1 METQSCVENKRNES
15 VTDRSECSDAKASQ
29 TMFSRANVEAQESK
43 IRLVDSDEETG
54 LDLFCYNRCS
64 NEEDDFVKHCRGLVF
79 HGDTLVMKAFP
90 YTTEYSQGDSTLGEV
105 LSDFKKWSFFSA
117 YEGAL
122 LRLFYFSGRWFLST
136 HRKLNAFRSKWASR
150 ESFGTLFKRSLDNE
164 IVTNQDLASRLADGE
179 NILDRFQNSLDKS
192 KQYMFLL
199 RNCSDNRIVCA
210 PPATGEPL
218 VFHVGTFVNGELT
231 MDDNIGLHY
240 PESHRFIN
248 VDELVHFIETEVDP
262 KNRQGVVCFGPE
274 NRQIKVL
281 HADYM
286 EMFRARGNEPS
297 VKFRYLQ
304 VRMNKKMVDMLYGL
318 YPDLASTFD
327 DYENTIYDIAR
338 GIYRAYV
345 QRFIKKRYV
354 TVPKE
359 EYLVINECH
368 SWHLTDRE
376 NNRVN
381 LDRVIQMLNKQPPT
395 NLNHMIRRFKI
406 EQAKKQ
412 TTVPRAVKGSC
423 NNSATNSPAITGMV
437 GPEPMVLKRLL
448 PPRLQQ

>member
-15 VTDRSECSDAKASQ
+15 STDRSECSDANASQ
-29 TMFSRANVEAQESK
+29 TLFTRANVVAQESK

-64 NEEDDFVKHCRGLVF
+64 NEEDDFVKQCRGLVF
-79 HGDTLVMKAFP
+79 HGDTLVMKAFS
-90 YTTEYSQGDSTLGEV
+90 YTTEYSHDDPTLPEV
-105 LSDFKKWSFFSA
+105 FSDLPNWSFFTA

-150 ESFGTLFKRSLDNE
+150 ESFGTLFKRALENE
-164 IVTNQDLASRLADGE
+164 MVRSPDFASRLGEGE
-179 NILDRFQNSLDKS
+179 NVLDRFQSSLDKS

-199 RNCSDNRIVCA
+199 RNCSDNRIVCS
-210 PPATGEPL
+210 PPAEGEPL
-218 VFHVGTFVNGELT
+218 IFHVGTFLGNDHRILSMAE
-231 MDDNIGLHY
+231 NIGLSY
-240 PESHRFIN
+240 PERHEFFSL
-248 VDELVHFIETEVDP
+248 DDLVNFVQTEVDP
-262 KNRQGVVCFGPE
+262 KRVQGVVCFGTQ
-274 NRQIKVL
+274 NRQVKVL
-281 HADYM
+281 HPSYM

-304 VRMNKKMVDMLYGL
+304 VRMNRKMVDMLYQL
-318 YPDLASTFD
+318 YPDLAPTFD

-338 GIYRAYV
+338 SIYRSYV
-345 QRFIKKRYV
+345 QRFIKRNYV

-368 SWHLTDRE
+368 SWHLSDRE

-412 TTVPRAVKGSC
+412 ATLPRTVRGSR
-423 NNSATNSPAITGMV
+423 NNSPAITGMA
-437 GPEPMVLKRLL
+437 GPEPLVLKRLL
-448 PPRLQQ
+448 PPKLQ

>member
-1 METQSCVENKRNES
+1 METQFCVEDKRNES

-29 TMFSRANVEAQESK
+29 TMFTRANIVALDSK

-64 NEEDDFVKHCRGLVF
+64 NDEDDFVKQCRGLVF
-79 HGDTLVMKAFP
+79 HSDTLVMKAFS
-90 YTTEYSQGDSTLGEV
+90 YTAEYSHDDSNLGQI
-105 LSDFKKWSFFSA
+105 LADFKSWSFFTA

-122 LRLFYFSGRWFLST
+122 LRLFHFSGRWFLST

-150 ESFGTLFKRSLDNE
+150 ESFGTLFKRALDNE
-164 IVTNQDLASRLADGE
+164 VSVNKNFAERLKEGE
-179 NILDRFQNSLDKS
+179 NVLDRFQNSLDKN

-199 RNCSDNRIVCA
+199 RNCSDNRIVCS
-210 PPATGEPL
+210 PPASGDPL
-218 VFHVGTFVNGELT
+218 ILHVGTFVNGEPT
-231 MDDNIGLHY
+231 MDEDIGLIY
-240 PESHRFIN
+240 PKRHRFLN
-248 VDELVHFIETEVDP
+248 VDELVHYVDTEIHP
-262 KNRQGVVCFGPE
+262 KHLQGIVCFGPE
-274 NRQIKVL
+274 NRQVKVL
-281 HADYM
+281 HSAYM

-304 VRMNKKMVDMLYGL
+304 VRMNRKMVDMLYNL
-318 YPDLASTFD
+318 YPDLAETFD

-338 GIYRAYV
+338 SIYRAYV

-359 EYLVINECH
+359 EYQVINECH

-376 NNRVN
+376 NNRIN

-395 NLNHMIRRFKI
+395 NVNHMIRRFKI

-412 TTVPRAVKGSC
+412 TTVPRAVKGSR
-423 NNSATNSPAITGMV
+423 NNSAANSPAITGV
-437 GPEPMVLKRLL
+437 DGPEPIVLKRLL
-448 PPRLQQ
+448 PPPKLH

>member
-29 TMFSRANVEAQESK
+29 TMFSRANVEAQENK

-64 NEEDDFVKHCRGLVF
+64 NEEDDFVKQCRGLVF

-90 YTTEYSQGDSTLGEV
+90 YTTEYSHDDSTLDQV
-105 LSDFKKWSFFSA
+105 LSDFKKWSFYSA

-122 LRLFYFSGRWFLST
+122 LRLFHFSGRWFLST

-150 ESFGTLFKRSLDNE
+150 ESFGTLFKRALDNE
-164 IVTNQDLASRLADGE
+164 VLVNKNLASKLVEGE
-179 NILDRFQNSLDKS
+179 NILDRFQNSLDKN

-199 RNCSDNRIVCA
+199 RNCSENRIVCT
-210 PPATGEPL
+210 PPAVGDPL
-218 VFHVGTFVNGELT
+218 IFHVGTFANGELS
-231 MDDNIGLHY
+231 MNDDIGLCY
-240 PESHRFIN
+240 PHRHRFLN
-248 VDELVHFIETEVDP
+248 VDELVHYIETNIDP
-262 KNRQGVVCFGPE
+262 RHMQGVVCFGPSD
-274 NRQIKVL
+274 RQIKIM
-281 HADYM
+281 HSAYM

-304 VRMNKKMVDMLYGL
+304 VRMNKKMVDMLYDL
-318 YPDLASTFD
+318 YPELASTFD
-327 DYENTIYDIAR
+327 DYENNIYDIAR

-345 QRFIKKRYV
+345 QRFIKKLYV

-359 EYLVINECH
+359 EYQVINECH

-376 NNRVN
+376 NNRIN

-395 NLNHMIRRFKI
+395 NLNHMIRRFKT
-406 EQAKKQ
+406 EQSKKQ

-423 NNSATNSPAITGMV
+423 NNSPVITGTN
-437 GPEPMVLKRLL
+437 GPSGGFIVHEPMVLKRLM
-448 PPRLQQ
+448 P